1 MTLKLRF
8 ALSFL
13 LNTLLVV
20 GMFGGAYYV
29 LERRAAI
36 ERQKQEQIQTV
47 EKIASVCRAMV
58 LSSNGTVA
66 LNYLS
71 VLKREPAVVSAAC
84 IDPLGRV
91 QAHCDSKWIG
101 RRISDPEEL
110 KALTTRSLE
119 RRKRRGALEWTMPV
133 VIGVDTISVA
143 QVSYDEGVLKDDIQK
158 KLLATL
164 GQLMAVA
171 LGTFFFAVFIGL
183 IMAWSLSHPISL
195 LEEAA
200 HAFGEGRLDYQT
212 PIAGRSDELGRL
224 ARAMTAMAQKLKEL
238 GALKDE
244 FVALVSHDLRGP
256 LAGISMYVD
265 HLQEGSP
272 GPVNAAQDKILRIID
287 INTKRLSAFI
297 NNILDTTKIR
307 AGRMEYRREPRDLD
321 ALAREIVTLLELL
334 MTDKEIHFSYEA
346 EANLPW
352 VQADGQM
359 IHQLLTNL
367 LSNAIK
373 FTPRKGQ
380 ISLRLKKTSDAM
392 VWACVKDTGPGIAAE
407 ELPKLFKKFG
417 QARAPE
423 RGDDVRHGTGLGL
436 MIAKD
441 VVDAHGGKI
450 WVESKVGAGS
460 AFYFTLPQASGDIQS
475 LKP

>member
-13 LNTLLVV
+13 VNTFLVV

-66 LNYLS
+66 LNFLS

-84 IDPLGRV
+84 VDPGGRI
-91 QAHCDSKWIG
+91 QAHFDSKWIG
-101 RRISDPEEL
+101 REISDPEDL
-110 KALTTRSLE
+110 KTLAGRTLQ
-119 RRKRRGALEWTMPV
+119 RRQRRGMLEWTLPV

-143 QVSYDEGVLKDDIQK
+143 QVSYDERALKDDIQK

-164 GQLMAVA
+164 RQLMAVA
-171 LGTFFFAVFIGL
+171 LGTLFFAVFIGL
-183 IMAWSLSHPISL
+183 TMAWSLSHPISL

-200 HAFGEGRLDYQT
+200 RAFGEGRLDYQT

-238 GALKDE
+238 GTLKDE

-256 LAGISMYVD
+256 LAGITMYVD

-272 GPVNAAQDKILRIID
+272 GPVNAAQNKVLDVMRS
-287 INTKRLSAFI
+287 NTQRLSAFI
-297 NNILDTTKIR
+297 NNILDTAKMR
-307 AGRMEYRREPRDLD
+307 AGKMEYRREPRDLD

-334 MTDKEIHFSYEA
+334 MADKEIRFSYEA
-346 EANLPW
+346 APDLPW

-359 IHQLLTNL
+359 VQQVLTNL

-380 ISLRLKKTSDAM
+380 ISLRLKKTAENT
-392 VWACVKDTGPGIAAE
+392 VWACVKDSGPGIAASD
-407 ELPKLFKKFG
+407 LPKLFKKFG
-417 QARAPE
+417 QVSVSG
-423 RGDDVRHGTGLGL
+423 RGDVGHGTGLGL

-441 VVDAHGGKI
+441 VVDAHEGKI

-460 AFYFTLPQASGDIQS
+460 AFYFTLPRASDDIQS
-475 LKP
+475 PKP